1 MAEAKHTTRDDIDA
15 LREDIAALK
24 ADLATAVETMRNNS
38 ASTVSGLAQQIS
50 DEASALDREVADRG
64 TKATHAI
71 ENKVEEQPL
80 TSVML
85 AFGLGYIISRLT
97 R

>member
-1 MAEAKHTTRDDIDA
+1 MAETKHTTRDDIDA
-15 LREDIAALK
+15 IREDIAALK
-24 ADLATAVETMRNNS
+24 ADLAAAVETMRANS

-50 DEASALDREVADRG
+50 DEASALYREVADRG
-64 TKATHAI
+64 TKATEAL

-80 TSVML
+80 TSVLL
-85 AFGLGYIISRLT
+85 AFGLGFIISRIT

>member
-1 MAEAKHTTRDDIDA
+1 MAETKHTTRDDIEA

-24 ADLATAVETMRNNS
+24 ADLAAAVETMRSNS

-50 DEASALDREVADRG
+50 DEASALYREVTDRG
-64 TKATHAI
+64 TKATQAL
-71 ENKVEEQPL
+71 ESKVEEQPL
-80 TSVML
+80 TSVLL
-85 AFGLGYIISRLT
+85 AFAVGYIVSRIT